1 MPATYSTT
9 EVYIYKSVTSL
20 FESNEALLSLQRY
33 RMYSKYLVINPSA
46 IDTIRY
52 FISLF
57 SGQTSEVVTLS
68 MQTQV
73 IDDTFAT
80 THRQDDYLSSLDND
94 YVTKGRLEDFLKTTD
109 SDDSTTP
116 TVKDD
121 ILRTENA
128 PEDVQVNKNDDN
140 ETTTAEM
147 TVTSLNF
154 TTSSELQTDKIDKGV
169 HVTEYRSTS
178 DTEVVEDATTMTHA
192 LTNPVK
198 GHDTTSPFPQ
208 RQITTD
214 VLHVETTTTA
224 AAAATPT
231 MTTTATT
238 VDEKSSTKSVMTTPK
253 MSTVVKT
260 TTLQQQNV
268 EPISAVVDEEAVNFE
283 DQKSNKV
290 SYNGKL
296 LDILSKMIRF
306 VFFSINY

>member
-1 MPATYSTT
+1 M
-9 EVYIYKSVTSL
+9 
-20 FESNEALLSLQRY
+20 Y
-33 RMYSKYLVINPSA
+33 RKYLVINPSA

-57 SGQTSEVVTLS
+57 SGQTSEVVTFS

-80 THRQDDYLSSLDND
+80 THRQDDYMSSLDND
-94 YVTKGRLEDFLKTTD
+94 YVTKGRREGFLKTTG

-116 TVKDD
+116 TLNDD
-121 ILRTENA
+121 ILRTDIA

-178 DTEVVEDATTMTHA
+178 DTEVVEGTTTMTHA

-198 GHDTTSPFPQ
+198 GHDTTSPFPP

-214 VLHVETTTTA
+214 VLHVETT
-224 AAAATPT
+224 AAATTPT
-231 MTTTATT
+231 MTTTTATT

-283 DQKSNKV
+283 DQNSNKV

-306 VFFSINY
+306 VFLA